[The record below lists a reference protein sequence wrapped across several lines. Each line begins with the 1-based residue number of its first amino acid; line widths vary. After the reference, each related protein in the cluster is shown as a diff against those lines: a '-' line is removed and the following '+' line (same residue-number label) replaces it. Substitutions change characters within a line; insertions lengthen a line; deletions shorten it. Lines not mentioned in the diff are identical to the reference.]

1 MTNMETQ
8 KNRKVA
14 YSAGLKLL
22 NDINNKHIGGSV
34 ESNSA
39 IPDNVKLQKD
49 YLIVLDEVD
58 NILAG
63 DLLNNVVYEVLAS
76 LYNADV
82 NEVMNRH
89 KTFLEQKGGSL
100 PLNPSNYTKM
110 DKSIENTARILGIN
124 QYNQNIQIIDSQ
136 SIRKKLRNIL

>member
-1 MTNMETQ
+1 MTNIGNL

-34 ESNSA
+34 ESNSG
-39 IPDNVKLQKD
+39 IPDNDKLIKD
-49 YLIVLDEVD
+49 YEIVLDEVD
-58 NILAG
+58 NVLAG

-76 LYNADV
+76 LYNSNV
-82 NEVMNRH
+82 NEVINRH
-89 KTFLEQKGGSL
+89 KPLLVQKAGSL

-124 QYNQNIQIIDSQ
+124 QYNQNIQIIDSH

>member
-1 MTNMETQ
+1 MTNIENL

-22 NDINNKHIGGSV
+22 NDINNQQNGGNP
-34 ESNSA
+34 ESNSG

-49 YLIVLDEVD
+49 YEVVLDEVD

-76 LYNADV
+76 LYNADA
-82 NEVMNRH
+82 NEVINRH
-89 KTFLEQKGGSL
+89 KSFLEQKGGSL
-100 PLNPSNYTKM
+100 PLNPSNYSKI
-110 DKSIENTARILGIN
+110 DKSVENTARILGIN
-124 QYNQNIQIIDSQ
+124 QYNKNIQIIDSM
-136 SIRKKLRNIL
+136 SIKKKLRNIL

>member
-1 MTNMETQ
+1 MTNIENL

-22 NDINNKHIGGSV
+22 NDINNHQIGGSTT
-34 ESNSA
+34 SNSG
-39 IPDNVKLQKD
+39 IPDNDKLIKD
-49 YLIVLDEVD
+49 YLVVLDEAD
-58 NILAG
+58 NVLAG

-76 LYNADV
+76 LYNSNV
-82 NEVMNRH
+82 NEVINRH
-89 KTFLEQKGGSL
+89 KPLLVQKAGSL

-124 QYNQNIQIIDSQ
+124 QYNQNIQIIDSH

>member
-1 MTNMETQ
+1 MTNIENLQ
-8 KNRKVA
+8 NRKTA

-22 NDINNKHIGGSV
+22 NDLNTQQTGGDD
-34 ESNSA
+34 ESNSG

-49 YLIVLDEVD
+49 YEVVLDELD

-82 NEVMNRH
+82 SQVANRH
-89 KTFLEQKGGSL
+89 KSFLEQKGGSL
-100 PLNPSNYTKM
+100 PLNPSKYSKL
-110 DKSIENTARILGIN
+110 DKSVENTAKILGIN
-124 QYNQNIQIIDSQ
+124 QYNQNIQIIDSATITKQ
-136 SIRKKLRNIL
+136 LKNIL